1 MTFEVQEMNKTLWM
15 CWFQGEEDASLHGLN
30 KKCIERWREFN
41 PDWEVN
47 VLDNQGI
54 REIIPEYFEIIGDNK
69 VLLATC
75 SEVVRI
81 LLLRK
86 FGGVWADASV
96 YPMDPLDAFIPEILN
111 DVGFFTYRFIPRAL
125 SKRRGDRET
134 VSWFLVADRSEHP
147 LIVKWA
153 DAYLSRFK
161 DWPDEPK
168 YFQFHEDLASLY
180 DTDEQVKH
188 TIDNMVQISEKIPHS
203 ARYFGWERREP
214 SFMYKRPKKI
224 PDEFLK
230 QK

>member
-1 MTFEVQEMNKTLWM
+1 MNKTLWM

-30 KKCIERWREFN
+30 KKCIERWRELN
-41 PDWEVN
+41 PDWDVR
-47 VLDNQGI
+47 VIDNKDI
-54 REIIPEYFEIIGDNK
+54 EEIIPEYFEIIGKNEVK
-69 VLLATC
+69 LATRG
-75 SEVVRI
+75 EVVRI

-86 FGGVWADASV
+86 FGGVWSDASV
-96 YPMDPLDAFIPEILN
+96 YPMVPLSEFIPKVLN
-111 DVGFFTYRFIPRAL
+111 DTGFFSYRFTPRSL
-125 SKRRGDRET
+125 CTGKPGWLGDRET

-161 DWPDEPK
+161 DWPDQPK

-180 DTDEQVKH
+180 DTDEQVRH

-203 ARYFGWERREP
+203 ARYLGWERREP